1 MRVKIFLPLLI
12 LIATSLFSQTEEP
25 FTVKW
30 DNALKIES
38 ADKQFQFKMGG
49 RIQYD
54 VMFIHQDDSLNQ
66 HFDANNGTEF
76 RRIRLYTSG
85 KFFNNIEYKF
95 QLDFAKGNAAPKDIY
110 IRFKNCPE

>member
-1 MRVKIFLPLLI
+1 MRIKIFLPLLI

-25 FTVKW
+25 YTVKW

-38 ADKQFQFKMGG
+38 ADKQFQIKIGG

-54 VMFIHQDDSLNQ
+54 VMFIHQDDSLDQ

-85 KFFNNIEYKF
+85 KFFNNKEI
-95 QLDFAKGNAAPKDIY
+95 
-110 IRFKNCPE
+110 